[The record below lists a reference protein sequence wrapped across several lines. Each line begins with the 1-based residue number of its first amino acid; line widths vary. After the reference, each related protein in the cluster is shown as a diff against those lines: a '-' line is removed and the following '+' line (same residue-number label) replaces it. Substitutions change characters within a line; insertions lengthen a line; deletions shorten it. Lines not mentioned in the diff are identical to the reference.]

1 MFHQKKPLEISF
13 IHEKDPRL
21 IELILR
27 ESLNIIKVTTKTF
40 IVETK
45 HGFICA
51 NAGIDQSN
59 VSKDTESVLLLPENP
74 DRIG

>member
-1 MFHQKKPLEISF
+1 M
-13 IHEKDPRL
+13 
-21 IELILR
+21 
-27 ESLNIIKVTTKTF
+27 NIIKVSEKTL

-59 VSKDTESVLLLPENP
+59 VSQYSDEVLLLPENP
-74 DRIG
+74 DRSAKKIRKSIY